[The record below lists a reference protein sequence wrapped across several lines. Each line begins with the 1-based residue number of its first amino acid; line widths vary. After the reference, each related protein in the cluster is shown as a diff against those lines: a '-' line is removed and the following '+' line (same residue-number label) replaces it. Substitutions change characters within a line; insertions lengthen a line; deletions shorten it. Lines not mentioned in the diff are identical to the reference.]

1 MTSETADDLLR
12 RYGDLYRPLVTGL
25 AVTAS
30 FTMVVSGTIVSV
42 AIPNVMGNFGLG
54 QDQAQLLST
63 AFFVAMTVGQLLN
76 AWLIAVLGQR
86 HAFCGCLAVFATASV
101 LGATAEEFGPI
112 VFARVLQ
119 GAAGG
124 LVLTQTMVAI
134 FEAYPA
140 TRRGFAMGLFAG
152 GQVLAI
158 GLGPAFGGIV
168 VEVFGWR
175 HIFLAPLPLVALAF
189 LVGLVLMPSTRGGLR
204 PRFDWPGYGLLI
216 LAIYCLMTGLSGG
229 QREGWASDYILGLF
243 LVALGSGV
251 AFVSLQLRSGPRLLD
266 FSLFRIGPFLA
277 TLMVGFITG
286 VGNYGTAYAIPVF
299 AQIVQSLTPVDA
311 GLLMVP
317 ATVLVL
323 FLLPVTG
330 RLADLI
336 APRWGVLAGL
346 SLFAIGTLP
355 MAGADANTPFLT
367 VALLVVVMRMGM
379 SFNLPFVNN
388 TALASLPPDKLNA
401 GAGMLNFFRQLGAS
415 VGTNAWVVFLDM
427 RTHFHSEALTATQSS
442 ANAAS
447 RELLDGVGRI
457 LGESGVP
464 ASAHGAGALHYLGQV
479 VHAQANMLGFQDGF
493 LILTA
498 FFVLAM
504 VPAWALGGRRHG
516 RRQGQA

>member
-1 MTSETADDLLR
+1 MSETVDDLLR
-12 RYGDLYRPLVTGL
+12 RYGALYRPLVSAV

-30 FTMVVSGTIVSV
+30 FTMMVSGTIVSV
-42 AIPNVMGNFGLG
+42 AVPNVMGAFGLG
-54 QDQAQLLST
+54 QDQVQLMAT
-63 AFFVAMTVGQLLN
+63 AFFIAMTVSQLLN
-76 AWLIAVLGQR
+76 AWLVAVLGQR
-86 HAFCGCLAVFATASV
+86 QAFCASLVVFVLASL
-101 LGATAEEFGPI
+101 LGAAAEEFAVI
-112 VFARVLQ
+112 VLSRVVQ
-119 GAAGG
+119 GATGG
-124 LVLTQTMVAI
+124 LVLTQTMVII
-134 FEAYPA
+134 FEAYPPS
-140 TRRGFAMGLFAG
+140 RRGFAMGLFAG
-152 GQVLAI
+152 GQVLALGI
-158 GLGPAFGGIV
+158 GPAFGGIV
-168 VEVFGWR
+168 VETFGWR
-175 HIFLAPLPLVALAF
+175 HIFVAPLPLVGAAF
-189 LVGLVLMPSTRGGLR
+189 LAGMVVVPDARRGPR
-204 PRFDWPGYGLLI
+204 PRFDWAGYGLLI
-216 LAIYCLMTGLSGG
+216 AALYGLMTGLAQG
-229 QREGWASDYILGLF
+229 QREGWTSNYIVMLF
-243 LVALGSGV
+243 VLALACGI
-251 AFVSLQLRSGPRLLD
+251 AFVCRRPTERPPLLD

-317 ATVLVL
+317 ATILVL

-330 RLADLI
+330 RLADRI

-346 SLFAIGTLP
+346 SLFALGTLP

-367 VALLVVVMRMGM
+367 VALLVIVMRMGM
-379 SFNLPFVNN
+379 SFNLPFVNK
-388 TALASLPPDKLNA
+388 TALASVPADRVNA

-504 VPAWALGGRRHG
+504 IPAWALGGRWG
-516 RRQGQA
+516 KRQQNQE